1 MTEKKTTQKK
11 IQPEKKPG
19 VDFGVLDFSPVGAPE
34 LTTSQDLVS
43 QVVQDNQAFGLYDNG
58 PYYISASGVGMGKS
72 IVRVDA
78 FNVSGLTASRE
89 GVDGVWGIVIR
100 EGERVAIPVS
110 LPLNAVGVKGN
121 VSLAFEKGLVFLGY
135 EQGTVFL
142 ANIGKNRVFLD
153 QETILGEILYS

>member
-1 MTEKKTTQKK
+1 MTEKKTTRKK
-11 IQPEKKPG
+11 TQPEQKPG
-19 VDFGVLDFSPVGAPE
+19 VDFGVLDFAPVGAPE
-34 LTTSQDLVS
+34 LTTSQDLVA
-43 QVVQDNQAFGLYDNG
+43 QMVQDNQAMGLYDNG
-58 PYYISASGVGMGKS
+58 PDYISASGVGMGKS

-89 GVDGVWGIVIR
+89 SVDGVWGIVIR

-135 EQGTVFL
+135 EQGTIFL

-153 QETILGEILYS
+153 EETILGEISYS